1 VALNLQYERRGT
13 PVIDIEDLAGSE
25 GNEPVYRVILS
36 RYPQIDLF
44 ERVSSP
50 EDWDVLYAV
59 ESLTNPRLRDEVGDI
74 RLVPPEDRV
83 YGDGASWIMA
93 AFTHPPVDGRGGR
106 FNRDFGIYYCAADE
120 AVAIAESSF
129 RRARFLRES
138 RIEQTI
144 QEMRVTRAQLGPVT
158 LHDLRHL
165 DGHAIYD
172 PDEYDKARQLGHALR
187 DAKSYGVH
195 YQGVRAEG
203 ECYGVMRPRAL
214 SDAVHWRYLR
224 YHYEQ
229 GSIVEVE
236 PLDGSDRR

>member
-1 VALNLQYERRGT
+1 M
-13 PVIDIEDLAGSE
+13 IDIEDLPVSE
-25 GNEPVYRVILS
+25 VNELVYRVILS

-44 ERVSSP
+44 ERVSNP
-50 EDWDVLYAV
+50 QDWDVLYAV

-74 RLVPPEDRV
+74 RLIPSEDRV

-106 FNRDFGIYYCAADE
+106 FNRDFGIYYCSVDE

-129 RRARFLRES
+129 HRARFLRES
-138 RIEQTI
+138 RVEQTA
-144 QEMRVTRAQLGPVT
+144 QDMRVLRAQLGAT
-158 LHDLRHL
+158 CLHDLRQL
-165 DGHAIYD
+165 IGHAIYH
-172 PDEYDKARQLGHALR
+172 PDDYREAQQLGYALR
-187 DAKSYGVH
+187 NAKSHGVH
-195 YQGVRAEG
+195 YHSVRGQG
-203 ECYGVMRPRAL
+203 ECYGVMRPRVL

-236 PLDGSDRR
+236 SLDRFDGR